1 MSFFSILLY
10 ILCVSYSIYCISFLG
25 TLFYTIYKEREE
37 EKNLFVE
44 EFIDSDEES

>member
-37 EKNLFVE
+37 KILFVE